1 MKERDD
7 PQTDDDELDN
17 QVEEEEYKQIDYFN
31 RMPNSTENERFISAN
46 INSDLLSSLDDRG
59 SGAIP
64 PNLGI

>member
-1 MKERDD
+1 
-7 PQTDDDELDN
+7 
-17 QVEEEEYKQIDYFN
+17 
-31 RMPNSTENERFISAN
+31 MPNSTENERFISAN